1 MAGSRSTDSQR
12 PVTHA
17 HVRIATWNV
26 NSLRVRMPQLLQW
39 LEANPVDLIT
49 LQEIKLTDAEFPAAQ
64 LQEAGWQT
72 ICNGQKTYNGV
83 ALLSRVPGV
92 DVVREIPGF
101 DDVQRRVLAATF
113 GRLRVI
119 DLYVPNGQEVGS
131 EKYQYKLRWLEA
143 LREWLL
149 QEIEHYPQLLVLGDY
164 NIAPDDRDVHDPK
177 AWEGSVHVS
186 EAERAALR
194 SLFALGLEDLYRRF
208 DQPPGVFSWWDYRA
222 GAFRRNH
229 GLRIDLQLASAA
241 LANLCTQCLIDRE
254 PRTWER
260 PSDHAP
266 VLAHFDSATLM
277 SH

>member
-1 MAGSRSTDSQR
+1 
-12 PVTHA
+12 
-17 HVRIATWNV
+17 VRIATWNV

-39 LEANPVDLIT
+39 LEANPVDLIA
-49 LQEIKLTDAEFPAAQ
+49 LQEIKLTDAEFPAAP

-83 ALLSRVPGV
+83 ALLSRVPGA

-101 DDVQRRVLAATF
+101 DDIQRRVLAATF

-143 LREWLL
+143 LREWLR
-149 QEIEHYPQLLVLGDY
+149 QEIERHPQLLVLGDY

-241 LANLCTQCLIDRE
+241 LANLCTQCLMDRE

>member
-1 MAGSRSTDSQR
+1 M
-12 PVTHA
+12 
-17 HVRIATWNV
+17 RIATWNV

-39 LEANPVDLIT
+39 LEANPVDLIA
-49 LQEIKLTDAEFPAAQ
+49 LQEIKLTDAEFPAAL

-101 DDVQRRVLAATF
+101 DDIQRRVLAATF

-143 LREWLL
+143 LREWLR
-149 QEIEHYPQLLVLGDY
+149 QEIERHPQLLVLGDY

-208 DQPPGVFSWWDYRA
+208 DQPPGMFSWWDYRA

-241 LANLCTQCLIDRE
+241 LAHLCTQCLMDRE

>member
-1 MAGSRSTDSQR
+1 M
-12 PVTHA
+12 
-17 HVRIATWNV
+17 RIATWNV

-39 LEANPVDLIT
+39 LEANPVDLIA
-49 LQEIKLTDAEFPAAQ
+49 LQEIKLTDAEFPAAL

-101 DDVQRRVLAATF
+101 DDIQRRVLAATF

-143 LREWLL
+143 LREWLR
-149 QEIEHYPQLLVLGDY
+149 QEIERHPQLLVLGDY

-241 LANLCTQCLIDRE
+241 LAHLCTQCLMDRE

>member
-1 MAGSRSTDSQR
+1 
-12 PVTHA
+12 
-17 HVRIATWNV
+17 VRIATWNV

-39 LEANPVDLIT
+39 LEANPVDLIA
-49 LQEIKLTDAEFPAAQ
+49 LQEIKLTDAEFPAAL

-101 DDVQRRVLAATF
+101 DDIQRRVLAATF

-143 LREWLL
+143 LREWLR
-149 QEIEHYPQLLVLGDY
+149 QEIERHPQLLVLGDY

-241 LANLCTQCLIDRE
+241 LAHLCTQCLMDRE

>member
-1 MAGSRSTDSQR
+1 M
-12 PVTHA
+12 
-17 HVRIATWNV
+17 RIATWNV

-39 LEANPVDLIT
+39 LEANPVDLIA
-49 LQEIKLTDAEFPAAQ
+49 LQEIKLTDAEFPAAP

-101 DDVQRRVLAATF
+101 DDIQRRVLAATF

-143 LREWLL
+143 LREWLR
-149 QEIEHYPQLLVLGDY
+149 QEIERHPQLLVLGDY

-222 GAFRRNH
+222 GRLPAQPR
-229 GLRIDLQLASAA
+229 LAHRPAA
-241 LANLCTQCLIDRE
+241 GKCRSRKSVHAVPDR
-254 PRTWER
+254 PRTAHLGATFR
-260 PSDHAP
+260 PRPGARTLRFRDAYVSLKESSDP
-266 VLAHFDSATLM
+266 
-277 SH
+277 

>member
-1 MAGSRSTDSQR
+1 M
-12 PVTHA
+12 
-17 HVRIATWNV
+17 RIATWNV

-39 LEANPVDLIT
+39 LEANPVDLIA
-49 LQEIKLTDAEFPAAQ
+49 LQEIKLTDAEFPAAP

-101 DDVQRRVLAATF
+101 DDIQRRVLAATF

-143 LREWLL
+143 LREWLR
-149 QEIEHYPQLLVLGDY
+149 QEIERHPQLLVLGDY

-208 DQPPGVFSWWDYRA
+208 DQPPGMFSWWDYRA

-241 LANLCTQCLIDRE
+241 LAHLCTQCLMDRE